1 MAYYGIYSPAFLLH
15 FVAVIAVNYL
25 FAVQIQR
32 TRSKTLVGIA
42 VAANILHL
50 AFFKYFNS
58 VFALVA
64 PQGAALP
71 EWFKIVM
78 PLAISFYTF
87 QFIAFLVDVYRSNA
101 ADAPPGAAIKPEP
114 GRYFL
119 FMLFFPHLISGPI
132 LRAADFYRQI
142 GQEVASRDMQVRG
155 LYLVALGL
163 IKKLFIADV
172 LGYLVNP
179 VFKNPAEYGS
189 ADALAA
195 ILGYTA
201 QLYCDFSGFIDIARG
216 IGKLFGYSL
225 PQNFNSPYFSNYN
238 FNEDNIS
245 ERYTETIQLN
255 REKGKRL
262 QYASFDFSKYLSA
275 KGPRLQNGLFYLK
288 VRGVRKKKQDQET
301 ENEGESDEVRVG
313 KLEDKRLVLVSDL
326 GILVKAARSGTRDVF
341 VQSFAQGFP
350 VAGVEVSV
358 IGKNGMAVATQ
369 TTDANGHVTLANLS
383 EFTREKAPVAFIAKA
398 GSDLSF
404 MPFARDDRKLDFSRF
419 DVGGLQGADSRDKL
433 TAFIFSDRGMY
444 RPGDEIRA
452 GLIIKSGD
460 WKRNLSGLPV
470 EVSILDPRGIEVFSR
485 LRPKNRFETGCGSLL
500 RAGAR
505 RSGREEV
512 SGA

>member
-32 TRSKTLVGIA
+32 TRSKTLVGMA

-142 GQEVASRDMQVRG
+142 GQEVALRDMQVRG

-179 VFKNPAEYGS
+179 VYKNPSEYGS

-201 QLYCDFSGFIDIARG
+201 QLYCDFSGYSDIAIGAAKIMG
-216 IGKLFGYSL
+216 IDVMENFKRPLFAKNLADIWTRWHISLSTWLTDYVFFYLGAYKASSKRVIFNVIFVLAVCGLWHGANWPMVLAFTMVGVFMAIRYWWQANVLRVIKPSNSYKLFEKFFPSWMHSVVTVAIFVFCFL
-225 PQNFNSPYFSNYN
+225 LFRVHTAQMVINFTHP
-238 FNEDNIS
+238 
-245 ERYTETIQLN
+245 TE
-255 REKGKRL
+255 
-262 QYASFDFSKYLSA
+262 
-275 KGPRLQNGLFYLK
+275 K
-288 VRGVRKKKQDQET
+288 V
-301 ENEGESDEVRVG
+301 SW
-313 KLEDKRLVLVSDL
+313 
-326 GILVKAARSGTRDVF
+326 
-341 VQSFAQGFP
+341 
-350 VAGVEVSV
+350 VA
-358 IGKNGMAVATQ
+358 M
-369 TTDANGHVTLANLS
+369 
-383 EFTREKAPVAFIAKA
+383 AKA
-398 GSDLSF
+398 IYGNLFKLHTAGYFYGWMTHQGIVQFIIVLFFMTVLILTEAIIGDVKIETVALAKTKTTRWTIYILLLVCIVWFGIFNNTSF
-404 MPFARDDRKLDFSRF
+404 VYF
-419 DVGGLQGADSRDKL
+419 Q
-433 TAFIFSDRGMY
+433 Y
-444 RPGDEIRA
+444 
-452 GLIIKSGD
+452 
-460 WKRNLSGLPV
+460 
-470 EVSILDPRGIEVFSR
+470 
-485 LRPKNRFETGCGSLL
+485 
-500 RAGAR
+500 
-505 RSGREEV
+505 
-512 SGA
+512 